1 MSITIINSYDT
12 EIKMMA
18 GELTH
23 SLYEMDKASYISV
36 GGGGGTTMSLW
47 SLYWIL
53 KHAVK

>member
-36 GGGGGTTMSLW
+36 GGGGGTTMSL
-47 SLYWIL
+47 
-53 KHAVK
+53 